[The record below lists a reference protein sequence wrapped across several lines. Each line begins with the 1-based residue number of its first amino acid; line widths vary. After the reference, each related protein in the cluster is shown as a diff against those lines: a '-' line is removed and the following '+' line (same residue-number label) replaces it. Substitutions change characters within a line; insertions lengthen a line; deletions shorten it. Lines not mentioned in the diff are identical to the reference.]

1 MVLQDVKIWRSR
13 NDVYVEITFPHV
25 KGNHLQST
33 LEQRTLTRTFRS
45 LTLTQEEAEDNDLLD
60 VTIFVVALIFIRKL
74 SPLNDLHQWEFS
86 NSLFILIKKECMNL
100 PVFPNRNEHVNSSA
114 NIYKILCLRNS
125 VIISYPGKRQALAR
139 CLRNSSK
146 KSGLIGKG
154 NWKCIVPCGKR
165 KFTKKCRGQ
174 YILLI

>member
-33 LEQRTLTRTFRS
+33 LEQRTLT
-45 LTLTQEEAEDNDLLD
+45 QEEAEDNDLLD

-74 SPLNDLHQWEFS
+74 SPLNDLHEWEFS
-86 NSLFILIKKECMNL
+86 NSLFLLIKKECMNL
-100 PVFPNRNEHVNSSA
+100 PVFPNRNEYVNSSA

-125 VIISYPGKRQALAR
+125 AIISYPGRRQALAR
-139 CLRNSSK
+139 CFRNSSK
-146 KSGLIGKG
+146 RSH
-154 NWKCIVPCGKR
+154 W
-165 KFTKKCRGQ
+165 
-174 YILLI
+174 